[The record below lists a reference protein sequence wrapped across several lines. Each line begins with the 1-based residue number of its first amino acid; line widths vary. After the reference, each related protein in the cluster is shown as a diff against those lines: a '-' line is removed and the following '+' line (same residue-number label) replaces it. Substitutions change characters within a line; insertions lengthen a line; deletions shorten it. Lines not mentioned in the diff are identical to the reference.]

1 MTRLAKV
8 PVEQWD
14 PELRAMMDVENTT
27 ELERGVACVMALSP
41 AVAKATIRFGMDLFG
56 AMTLP
61 ARLVE
66 LVRLRISFHNQCRTC
81 MVMRYSSAI
90 DDGLTEALVCSLER
104 PSEAP
109 DLTDAERSALAYA
122 DLSSTDHF
130 SIADDTFNDLRR
142 HFSEAQI
149 VELGTFIAY
158 FIGFGRLDATWDLVE
173 ILPDSFQDRSAQAA
187 PWRGEGEVV
196 RR

>member
-8 PVEQWD
+8 PVDQWD
-14 PELRAMMDVENTT
+14 PELRAMMDADNTT

-41 AVAKATIRFGMDLFG
+41 AVAKATIRFGKDLFDN
-56 AMTLP
+56 MTLP

-81 MVMRYSSAI
+81 MVMRYSSAL
-90 DDGLTEALVCSLER
+90 DDGLTEGMVCSLER
-104 PSEAP
+104 PQEAP
-109 DLTDAERSALAYA
+109 DLTEAEKSALAYA
-122 DLSSTDHF
+122 DISSTDHF
-130 SIADDTFNDLRR
+130 SIGDATFDDLRR

-173 ILPDSFQDRSAQAA
+173 ILPDAFQDQSAPAA
-187 PWRGEGEVV
+187 PWNGAAEVV

>member
-8 PVEQWD
+8 PVDQWD
-14 PELRAMMDVENTT
+14 PELRAMMDADTTT

-41 AVAKATIRFGMDLFG
+41 AVAKATIRFGQELF
-56 AMTLP
+56 ASRTLP
-61 ARLVE
+61 IRLIE

-81 MVMRYSSAI
+81 MAMRYSSAI
-90 DDGLTEALVCSLER
+90 DDGLTEGMVCSLER
-104 PSEAP
+104 PQEAL
-109 DLTDAERSALAYA
+109 DLTDAEKSALAYA

-130 SIADDTFNDLRR
+130 SIGDDMFNDLRR

-173 ILPDSFQDRSAQAA
+173 ILPDSFQDRSSSAA
-187 PWRGEGEVV
+187 PWKGQAEVV